1 MTTAEIDSLSLSE
14 KVLLVERLWDDIA
27 RAGLPVTDD
36 ERVFIRARLA
46 QIPADDAGLTWDDVQ
61 RKLRSR

>member
-36 ERVFIRARLA
+36 ERAFIRARLA